1 MRRHEKMGYF
11 VCSANAH
18 AHGQMLSSYESMREM
33 VSHGRDLNN
42 NSECKLI
49 KGLR

>member
-18 AHGQMLSSYESMREM
+18 GQMLSSYESMREM
-33 VSHGRDLNN
+33 VPHGRDLDN